1 MFNRDNSEIAISNI
15 NRVNTIFM
23 ECKTMEDSL
32 AIHNLF
38 GAIVFKFLM
47 ITKKVTPEMDVM
59 ERLRTINSVT
69 DDVREMVNIDTM
81 MFKNTL
87 IECNANIYATDLT
100 HSLENTIFPV
110 IRSERQD
117 YKSTFIGFVNMCL
130 K

>member
-1 MFNRDNSEIAISNI
+1 MFNRDDSEITVANT
-15 NRVNTIFM
+15 NRVNNIFM
-23 ECKTMEDSL
+23 ECKTMEESMV
-32 AIHNLF
+32 IHNLF

-69 DDVREMVNIDTM
+69 DDVREMVNIDSM

-100 HSLENTIFPV
+100 YSLENTIFPV

-117 YKSTFIGFVNMCL
+117 YKSTFIGFVNTCL